1 MSKTPP
7 EDQPFL
13 PEIRRG
19 RFERLTIFEVADTEL
34 DTLERGSPDSIY
46 LNVAIALL
54 AIAVSLTATLV
65 SAEFK
70 PVGAFTVFVVIT
82 VVGYVAGFVLLLL
95 WRRSRASVLHCAR
108 TIRNR
113 LPAEGVVEPLGTQD
127 LLPPQT
133 GSTPEHR
140 PTGRRRGKGGGASA

>member
-1 MSKTPP
+1 MSKIPP
-7 EDQPFL
+7 EDKPFL

-19 RFERLTIFEVADTEL
+19 RFERLTIFEVSDTEL
-34 DTLERGSPDSIY
+34 ETLERGSPDSIY

-65 SAEFK
+65 TANFK
-70 PVGAFTVFVVIT
+70 ALATFTVFVVMT
-82 VVGYVAGFVLLLL
+82 AVSYVGGFVLLLL
-95 WRRSRASVLHCAR
+95 WHRSRGSVWHCAR

-113 LPAEGVVEPLGTQD
+113 LPPSEGVVESLGTQE

-133 GSTPEHR
+133 GSTPEPR
-140 PTGRRRGKGGGASA
+140 PTGRRRGKA